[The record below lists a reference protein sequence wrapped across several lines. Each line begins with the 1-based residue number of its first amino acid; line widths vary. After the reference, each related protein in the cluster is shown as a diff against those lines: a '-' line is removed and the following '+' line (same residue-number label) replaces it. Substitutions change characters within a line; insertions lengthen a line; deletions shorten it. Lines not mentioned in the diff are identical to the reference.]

1 MVILVTGQVKK
12 VNNQITSEESLSM
25 SKTRNI
31 INACYTIFIFKG
43 MKFVEKEIIS
53 MEVEI
58 EKWLIVSVQS
68 TDVQLAEWCG

>member
-12 VNNQITSEESLSM
+12 VNNQITSEESM

>member
-1 MVILVTGQVKK
+1 MAILVTGQVKK
-12 VNNQITSEESLSM
+12 VNNQITSEESM

>member
-1 MVILVTGQVKK
+1 VVILVTGQVKK
-12 VNNQITSEESLSM
+12 VNNQITSEESM

>member
-12 VNNQITSEESLSM
+12 VNNQITSEESM

-43 MKFVEKEIIS
+43 MKYVEKEIIR
-53 MEVEI
+53 MKVEI